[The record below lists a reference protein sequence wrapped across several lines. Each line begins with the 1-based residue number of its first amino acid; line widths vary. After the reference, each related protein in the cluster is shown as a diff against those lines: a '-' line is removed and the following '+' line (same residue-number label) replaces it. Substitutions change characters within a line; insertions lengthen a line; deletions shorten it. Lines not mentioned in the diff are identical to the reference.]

1 MEVYRGIHENNVI
14 AENVDHA
21 INLNIPRHEHIIIN
35 GVLKKIGD
43 ENLFSY
49 KNSTIERVMNYHK
62 ITKGDQMVVLKH
74 CQKFTDV
81 ELT

>member
-1 MEVYRGIHENNVI
+1 VEVYRGIHENNVI
-14 AENVDHA
+14 AENVDHTN
-21 INLNIPRHEHIIIN
+21 NLNIPRHEHIIIN

-49 KNSTIERVMNYHK
+49 ENSTIERVMNYHK

>member
-1 MEVYRGIHENNVI
+1 MEVYRGVHENNVSVDNI
-14 AENVDHA
+14 GNV
-21 INLNIPRHEHIIIN
+21 NNVNIPRHEHIILN
-35 GVLKKIGD
+35 SVLKKIGD

-49 KNSTIERVMNYHK
+49 DNPAIERVMNYHK
-62 ITKGDQMVVLKH
+62 ITKGDQMIVLKH

>member
-1 MEVYRGIHENNVI
+1 MEVYRGVHENNV
-14 AENVDHA
+14 EN
-21 INLNIPRHEHIIIN
+21 IGNTNNFNIPRHEQVIIN

-43 ENLFSY
+43 ENIFSY
-49 KNSTIERVMNYHK
+49 DNPVIERVMNYHK
-62 ITKGDQMVVLKH
+62 ITKGDQMIVLKH

>member
-1 MEVYRGIHENNVI
+1 VEVYRGVHENNV
-14 AENVDHA
+14 ENIDDTSYF
-21 INLNIPRHEHIIIN
+21 NIPRHEHVIIN

-49 KNSTIERVMNYHK
+49 DNSAIERVMNYHK
-62 ITKGDQMVVLKH
+62 ITKGDQMIVLKH